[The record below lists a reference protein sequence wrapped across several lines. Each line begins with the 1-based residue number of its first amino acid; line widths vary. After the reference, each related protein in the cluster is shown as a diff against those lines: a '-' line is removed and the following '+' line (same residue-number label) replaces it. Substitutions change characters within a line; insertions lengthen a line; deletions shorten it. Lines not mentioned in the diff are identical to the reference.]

1 SQPEPKVS
9 TTVQKTRP
17 GPTQPHN
24 KEGQANQN
32 KTNPKNHT
40 QPKSCAAP
48 RAMA

>member
-1 SQPEPKVS
+1 
-9 TTVQKTRP
+9 
-17 GPTQPHN
+17 GPTQPQKN
-24 KEGQANQN
+24 KGQANQN